1 MSGLITTRRALIGA
15 GLAGAGAAG
24 WGLLSGGS
32 GDGSS
37 QRRPGGGMVRVATQS
52 ASTADTLD
60 PAKGAL
66 STDYVR
72 HFMLYSGL
80 TKTGPDLIP
89 QPSLAENIESAD
101 RTLWRFRL
109 RRGVQFHDGAELTSA
124 DVVWS
129 LQRHLDPAVASKVA
143 SIAEQFAE
151 VKADGKYEVLIRL
164 TGANADLPAML
175 SQSHFLIVRDGEA
188 KPSGN
193 GTGAFI
199 LDDFRPGVR
208 TVARKNSNYFI
219 PDRPRLERVELV
231 AIPDDVSRV
240 NALLSGDVHLVNA
253 IDPRSAIRVED
264 APGYGVLATPSSLY
278 TDLVMRQDSQPTGNP
293 HFVAAVKHLIDR
305 QLIKRALFRGY
316 AEIGNDHPIPSFHP
330 YFNPEIPQTEL
341 DIDRARW
348 HVQQGGLSGIRMPL
362 YASSAAKGS
371 VDMASILQEYGAQV
385 GLEFAVNRVPAD
397 GYWSTHWMRHPFT
410 FGNINPRPTADLIF
424 SQFFQSDADW
434 NESAWKNKRFDRLL
448 IEARGASDEA
458 LRKELYGEMQ
468 ALVRAEC
475 GIGIPVF
482 ISLIDAHDSRLK
494 GLEPVSLGGL
504 MAYQFAEYAW
514 WDEA

>member
-1 MSGLITTRRALIGA
+1 MKGVITTRRALIGA
-15 GLAGAGAAG
+15 GLVGVGAAG
-24 WGLLSGGS
+24 FSLLTRSDRGASPARPLNGGAI
-32 GDGSS
+32 
-37 QRRPGGGMVRVATQS
+37 RVATMS

-72 HFMLYSGL
+72 HYMLYSGL

-89 QPSLAENIESAD
+89 RPSLAESMESED
-101 RTLWRFRL
+101 RILWHFRL

-143 SIAEQFAE
+143 GIAEQFAE

-164 TGANADLPAML
+164 KGANSDLPAML
-175 SQSHFLIVRDGEA
+175 SQSHFLIIREGES
-188 KPSGN
+188 KPDGN

-208 TVARKNSNYFI
+208 TVALKNPNYFI
-219 PDRPRLERVELV
+219 EGRPRLERVELF

-253 IDPRSAIRVED
+253 IDPRSAMRVED
-264 APGYGVLATPSSLY
+264 APGFGVLATPSSLY

-293 HFVAAVKHLIDR
+293 HFVAAVKYLIDR
-305 QLIKRALFRGY
+305 PLIKRALFRGY

-330 YFNPEIPQTEL
+330 YFNAEIPQTGL

-348 HVQQGGLSGIRMPL
+348 HVQQGGLSGVRMPL

-371 VDMASILQEYGAQV
+371 VDMASILQEYGARV
-385 GLEFAVNRVPAD
+385 GLDFAVNRVPAD

-410 FGNINPRPTADLIF
+410 FGNVNPRPTADLIF
-424 SQFFQSDADW
+424 SQFFHSDADW
-434 NESAWKNKRFDRLL
+434 NESGWRNERFDKLL
-448 IEARGASDEA
+448 LEARGAADES

-468 ALVRAEC
+468 ALVRDKC

-482 ISLIDAHDSRLK
+482 MSLIDAHDSRLK
-494 GLEPVSLGGL
+494 GLEPVPLGGL